1 MCDIESSCDSHK
13 DQPKGTIGLRI
24 HGQNSARA
32 NKPTI
37 TSCVMV
43 GTMICLSRL
52 HSLYMLVGDRILTQP
67 ASWMLY
73 TAKAWSLH
81 WFVATTIAKWPCSP
95 AKLSANGEKRRR
107 M

>member
-1 MCDIESSCDSHK
+1 MCDIDSMRDSHK

-32 NKPTI
+32 NRPTI

-43 GTMICLSRL
+43 GTMIFCIAPAQPTF
-52 HSLYMLVGDRILTQP
+52 MLVGDRILTQP

-81 WFVATTIAKWPCSP
+81 WFVATTMAKQSCPP
-95 AKLSANGEKRRR
+95 A
-107 M
+107 